1 MEKEPVAA
9 TTSQTTTASSALQQ
23 VLGQLDAFKRK
34 FYLNLLVR
42 GALVAGGLLLTLFV
56 VFNLLEYF
64 LYLPTWVRGGL
75 LFGFLGLGVYAFV
88 HWIWQPLAALT
99 NLRRL
104 LTDEQAAQRVGELF
118 PQVQDKLLNALQL
131 QGQARENALIAAS
144 LEQRAAQFTGLEFA
158 EGIKIK
164 DQSRPLWKYV
174 AVPAGVIV
182 LLLLVY
188 PALFVQGTER
198 ILNYRRAYSPPAPFH
213 FVVANKDLKAFRGE
227 DFKLEVAVQGEALPN
242 EISILYGGRERH
254 LTKESGNRYS
264 YEFKQLQRDTEFQL
278 SAAGFTSD
286 DYNLAVRERPN
297 LRDFAV
303 HVTYPTYIGKPAETI
318 RNTGNLT
325 VPEGSTVR
333 WEFATTATDQ
343 LQLLFKS
350 PDETVT
356 ATEANDQFQATR
368 RVMRSQEY
376 AVRLQNTASLNR
388 DPILYQLTAIPDQV
402 PEVTVEAFADTTS
415 RNYLALGGSVRDDY
429 GLSRL
434 ELRYRVT
441 STQNPNAAYKAK
453 ALPLQSGPTQSYAY
467 QWDLRPLN
475 LQPGSRLEY
484 FVEVWDN
491 DGVHGPKSARTRSA
505 EFRLPSRNEMQ
516 KQLNAQSQSVQN
528 QLSRASQQS
537 KQLEREL
544 AKSEDKLKTKRDLSF
559 QDRKQLQDMLNE
571 KQQFDQQM
579 ADMKKMFEQ
588 MTQQQDQLNPKNQ
601 ELAEKAQELQ
611 KLMES
616 LLDPETKKLYE
627 ELQKLL
633 ENQKDANQMEM
644 QQLLQK
650 LENKENT
657 LQKELDRA
665 LEMFKQLQFEQKQ
678 EAATQK
684 LEELA
689 KEQEKLAE
697 QTEQADKNN
706 KSDKNDKSTAD
717 KNKDKA
723 DDKNKSDKGDMP
735 GEKNDKGNQDKSNQ
749 ENKDQKNSSKA
760 DQQQKQQ
767 ELKQQQAEK
776 QQEFEEVKKEL
787 EDLKKM
793 DQQLDGENGA
803 DEMKDQQEQVDQEM
817 QESQEQLS
825 KNQNQK
831 ASQSQRNAAQ
841 QMQKMAQ
848 QMREQQDQEESDQQQ
863 QNIDN
868 LRDILENLL
877 TLSFDQESLMKQFR
891 QVDQTDPRF
900 VQLGQTQRKLKD
912 DAAVIQDSLYAL
924 AKKVPQIQSFVTR
937 EVGEMNGRM
946 NESLNYIRQRNVGR
960 ATNSEQLAMTS
971 MNNLALMLNDALKD
985 MQQAQR
991 DAQQAQQQGG
1001 GKSGKKKK
1009 RGSAAGEGQL
1019 GKMQQQ
1025 LNQQIQ
1031 QLQQSGKS
1039 GRALSEEL
1047 AKLAGQQQM
1056 LRDAMGQLEKMQQG
1070 QKGQQKGMN
1079 KDGKGQD
1086 GMGGIGDI
1094 RKMMEQTETDLV
1106 NKRLTEQTIM
1116 RQRQIMTRLLEAE
1129 KSARE
1134 RDQDDKREAQ
1144 TAKNLPPVFPP
1155 AFNKYKQAKERQTEL
1170 LRTVPPALT
1179 PYYQREVSEYFQKM
1193 K

>member
-1 MEKEPVAA
+1 M
-9 TTSQTTTASSALQQ
+9 
-23 VLGQLDAFKRK
+23 LGQLDAFKRK

-75 LFGFLGLGVYAFV
+75 LFGFLGLVVYAFV

-104 LTDEQAAQRVGELF
+104 LTDEQAAHRVGELF

-164 DQSRPLWKYV
+164 DQTRPLWKYV

-198 ILNYRRAYSPPAPFH
+198 ILNYRRAYSPPAPFQ
-213 FVVANKDLKAFRGE
+213 FIVENKDLTAFQGE
-227 DFKLEVAVQGEALPN
+227 DFKLDVRVEGEVLPN
-242 EISILYGGRERH
+242 EISILYGGRERR
-254 LTKESGNRYS
+254 LTKERGNRYS
-264 YEFKQLQRDTEFQL
+264 YDFKQLQSDVKFQL
-278 SAAGFTSD
+278 AGAGFTSE
-286 DYNLAVRERPN
+286 DYALAVRQRPN
-297 LRDFAV
+297 LRDFSV
-303 HVTYPTYIGKPAETI
+303 QVTYPAYIKKPAETI
-318 RNTGNLT
+318 QNTGNLT

-333 WEFATTATDQ
+333 WEFATAATDQ

-356 ATEANDQFQATR
+356 ATEANDQFQASR

-376 AVRLQNTASLNR
+376 AVRLQNAASLNR

-402 PEVTVEAFADTTS
+402 PEVTVEAFADTAS
-415 RNYLALGGSVRDDY
+415 MNYLALGGSVRDDY

-434 ELRYRVT
+434 ELRYRIT
-441 STQNPNAAYKAK
+441 SAQNPNASYKAQ
-453 ALPLQSGPTQSYAY
+453 ALPLQGGPAQSYAY
-467 QWDLRPLN
+467 QWDLRRLN
-475 LQPGSRLEY
+475 LKPGARLEY

-505 EFRLPSRNEMQ
+505 EFRIPSRTEMQ
-516 KQLNAQSQSVQN
+516 KQLNAQSQSVQS
-528 QLSRASQQS
+528 QLSSASQKS
-537 KQLEREL
+537 KQMEREL
-544 AKSEDKLKTKRDLSF
+544 AKSEDKLKTKRELNF
-559 QDRKQLQDMLNE
+559 QDRKQLQDMLDQ

-588 MTQQQDQLNPKNQ
+588 LNQQQNQFDPKSQ

-633 ENQKDANQMEM
+633 DNQKDANQMEM

-678 EAATQK
+678 EAATNK

-697 QTEQADKNN
+697 KTEEADKN
-706 KSDKNDKSTAD
+706 KSDKNDKS
-717 KNKDKA
+717 A
-723 DDKNKSDKGDMP
+723 DDKNKSDKGD
-735 GEKNDKGNQDKSNQ
+735 KANDKNEKGDQNKSDKSD
-749 ENKDQKNSSKA
+749 KDDKGKKPNNE
-760 DQQQKQQ
+760 QQKTKN
-767 ELKQQQAEK
+767 EDLKQQQAEK
-776 QQEFEEVKKEL
+776 QQQFEEVKKEL

-793 DQQLDGENGA
+793 DQQLGDENGA
-803 DEMKDQQEQVDQEM
+803 DEMKEEQEQVDQEM
-817 QESQEQLS
+817 QESQQQLS

-831 ASQSQRNAAQ
+831 ASQNQRNAAQ
-841 QMQKMAQ
+841 KMQQMAQ
-848 QMREQQDQEESDQQQ
+848 QMKEQQEEEEGDQQQ

-877 TLSFDQESLMKQFR
+877 TLSFDQEGLMKQFR

-912 DAAVIQDSLYAL
+912 DAAIIQDSLYSL

-991 DAQQAQQQGG
+991 ESQQSQQQGG
-1001 GKSGKKKK
+1001 GKPGRKKKK
-1009 RGSAAGEGQL
+1009 GSAAGEGQL

-1056 LRDAMGQLEKMQQG
+1056 LRDAMNQLDKMQQ
-1070 QKGQQKGMN
+1070 GQQKGMN

-1086 GMGGIGDI
+1086 GMGGTGDI
-1094 RKMMEQTETDLV
+1094 KKLMEQTETDLV
-1106 NKRLTEQTIM
+1106 NKRLTEQTIL
-1116 RQRQIMTRLLEAE
+1116 RQRQILTRLLEAE

-1144 TAKNLPPVFPP
+1144 TAQNHPPVFPP
-1155 AFNKYKQAKERQTEL
+1155 AFDKYKRAKERQTEL